1 MALYYHKARALST
14 LLFRPFAGEH
24 GDGAVEW
31 ELGADKHAAPDEKNA
46 SRGRSRLNSGTDD
59 RCGALA
65 VMMFQVLKMRILDV

>member
-46 SRGRSRLNSGTDD
+46 SRGRVVSIPAPMTGVGLW
-59 RCGALA
+59 
-65 VMMFQVLKMRILDV
+65 Q